1 MNKELI
7 KTTSKLPSKSVKYSQ
22 KIVDSIC
29 EDLALGKS
37 LRNVL
42 SPTMKNRPC
51 WQSLRKWFK
60 KYPEVRKQYEEAKQ
74 DGIDYELSKAQSL
87 LDQTLEDAR
96 HSDKVD
102 LGKTHLIKEY
112 LSLAKWRAERLQSK
126 VYGKQ
131 TELNARVGD
140 ELIQIKWAN

>member
-1 MNKELI
+1 M
-7 KTTSKLPSKSVKYSQ
+7 
-22 KIVDSIC
+22 
-29 EDLALGKS
+29 
-37 LRNVL
+37 
-42 SPTMKNRPC
+42 
-51 WQSLRKWFK
+51 
-60 KYPEVRKQYEEAKQ
+60 
-74 DGIDYELSKAQSL
+74 
-87 LDQTLEDAR
+87 EDAR
-96 HSDKVD
+96 HSEKVD